1 MLNPRFKGA
10 QPIDVFVVPVG
21 RWSDGSA
28 GYVGPLHLEAVH
40 PSISLRVPGSRK
52 ERAGGSIMS
61 AREIQDQKTIAREMF
76 VQQAAH
82 ANADVSASPLR
93 GATICS
99 TKSRRGYTLESTA
112 DEFCEAADAS
122 LLPVIRVDAADLMR
136 VLRQLEVIAKRQ
148 APRIAFKAKGSIL
161 LLDLADILAV
171 QAEGNYVSLQ
181 HRPNP
186 YLVHESLSSMA
197 EKLKPY
203 GFIRIH
209 RSVVVNISAVE
220 EIQPLPT
227 GEYRLRV
234 KGGKEYLVTRT
245 YKHNLRDLAQLWV
258 GSERLCGQQ
267 TARGITSLFHRSIP
281 DRPSR
286 KVNS

>member
-1 MLNPRFKGA
+1 
-10 QPIDVFVVPVG
+10 
-21 RWSDGSA
+21 
-28 GYVGPLHLEAVH
+28 
-40 PSISLRVPGSRK
+40 
-52 ERAGGSIMS
+52 MS
-61 AREIQDQKTIAREMF
+61 AREIQDETVIASEMLI
-76 VQQAAH
+76 QQPAH
-82 ANADVSASPLR
+82 ASADASASPLR
-93 GATICS
+93 GTAICFPQ
-99 TKSRRGYTLESTA
+99 TKRRYTVESTA
-112 DEFCEAADAS
+112 DGFREAADTSS
-122 LLPVIRVDAADLMR
+122 LPLVRADAANLMR
-136 VLRQLEVIAKRQ
+136 LLRRLEVIAKRQ

-161 LLDLADILAV
+161 FLDLADILAV

-234 KGGKEYLVTRT
+234 KGGKKYLVTRT
-245 YKHNLRDLAQLWV
+245 YKHHLRDLAQLWV
-258 GSERLCGQQ
+258 GSERLCG
-267 TARGITSLFHRSIP
+267 
-281 DRPSR
+281 
-286 KVNS
+286 

>member
-1 MLNPRFKGA
+1 M
-10 QPIDVFVVPVG
+10 
-21 RWSDGSA
+21 
-28 GYVGPLHLEAVH
+28 
-40 PSISLRVPGSRK
+40 IS
-52 ERAGGSIMS
+52 
-61 AREIQDQKTIAREMF
+61 REIQDQKAIAPEIF

-82 ANADVSASPLR
+82 ANADISAHPLP
-93 GATICS
+93 GATIFS
-99 TKSRRGYTLESTA
+99 TQSRRDYTLESIA
-112 DEFCEAADAS
+112 DELCEAPDAS
-122 LLPVIRVDAADLMR
+122 LLPVIRVDAANLMR

-148 APRIAFKAKGSIL
+148 APRIAFKAKGRIL

-181 HRPNP
+181 HRPNA

-258 GSERLCGQQ
+258 GSERLC
-267 TARGITSLFHRSIP
+267 S
-281 DRPSR
+281 
-286 KVNS
+286 

>member
-1 MLNPRFKGA
+1 
-10 QPIDVFVVPVG
+10 V
-21 RWSDGSA
+21 
-28 GYVGPLHLEAVH
+28 
-40 PSISLRVPGSRK
+40 
-52 ERAGGSIMS
+52 
-61 AREIQDQKTIAREMF
+61 
-76 VQQAAH
+76 
-82 ANADVSASPLR
+82 
-93 GATICS
+93 
-99 TKSRRGYTLESTA
+99 SRRDTTLESTA
-112 DEFCEAADAS
+112 DEFSEAADTS
-122 LLPVIRVDAADLMR
+122 LPAIRIDAAELIRVS
-136 VLRQLEVIAKRQ
+136 RQLEVIAKSIAKRQ

-161 LLDLADILAV
+161 LLNLADIWAV
-171 QAEGNYVSLQ
+171 QAEGNYVSLR

-220 EIQPLPT
+220 EIKPLPT

-258 GSERLCGQQ
+258 GSERLCG
-267 TARGITSLFHRSIP
+267 
-281 DRPSR
+281 
-286 KVNS
+286 

>member
-1 MLNPRFKGA
+1 MCLSFPW
-10 QPIDVFVVPVG
+10 VG
-21 RWSDGSA
+21 GQTDPPLRLCRTIASRSSA
-28 GYVGPLHLEAVH
+28 LANITSGTRKSKRE
-40 PSISLRVPGSRK
+40 SR
-52 ERAGGSIMS
+52 GSIMS
-61 AREIQDQKTIAREMF
+61 AREIQDQKTIEREMF

-99 TKSRRGYTLESTA
+99 TKSRRAYTLEPTA
-112 DEFCEAADAS
+112 DEFREAADS
-122 LLPVIRVDAADLMR
+122 SSLPVIRVDAANLKR

-148 APRIAFKAKGSIL
+148 APRIAFKAKGRVL

-171 QAEGNYVSLQ
+171 QAEGNYVSL
-181 HRPNP
+181 RPRTTS

-227 GEYRLRV
+227 GECRLRV
-234 KGGKEYLVTRT
+234 RGGKEYLVTRT

-258 GSERLCGQQ
+258 GSERLCG
-267 TARGITSLFHRSIP
+267 
-281 DRPSR
+281 
-286 KVNS
+286 

>member
-1 MLNPRFKGA
+1 M
-10 QPIDVFVVPVG
+10 
-21 RWSDGSA
+21 SA
-28 GYVGPLHLEAVH
+28 G
-40 PSISLRVPGSRK
+40 
-52 ERAGGSIMS
+52 
-61 AREIQDQKTIAREMF
+61 EIQDQKAIAREMF
-76 VQQAAH
+76 VQQPAR
-82 ANADVSASPLR
+82 ANADVSASSLR

-99 TKSRRGYTLESTA
+99 NKSRRDYTLESTA
-112 DEFCEAADAS
+112 DEFCEAADTS
-122 LLPVIRVDAADLMR
+122 LLPVIRVDAANLTL

-148 APRIAFKAKGSIL
+148 APRIAFKAKGRIL
-161 LLDLADILAV
+161 FLDLAEIVAV
-171 QAEGNYVSLQ
+171 QAEGNYVSLR

-186 YLVHESLSSMA
+186 YLLRESLSSMA

-245 YKHNLRDLAQLWV
+245 YKHNVRDLAQLWV
-258 GSERLCGQQ
+258 GSERLCG
-267 TARGITSLFHRSIP
+267 
-281 DRPSR
+281 
-286 KVNS
+286 